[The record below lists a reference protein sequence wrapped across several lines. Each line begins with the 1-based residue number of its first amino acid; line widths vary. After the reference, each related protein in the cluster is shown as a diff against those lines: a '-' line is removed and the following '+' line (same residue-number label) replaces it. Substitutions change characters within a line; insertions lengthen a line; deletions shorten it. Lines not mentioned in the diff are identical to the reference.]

1 MKLGMLL
8 LLNLLLICVC
18 QAQSYIEKHF
28 DQNVDHF
35 NYVSYGEKTFK
46 QRYLVQGEVIF
57 TVKADIE
64 VEQLIQN
71 L

>member
-57 TVKADIE
+57 TVKADKRG
-64 VEQLIQN
+64 
-71 L
+71 